1 MQGKNAAKFEQYQLA
16 EIKHSRLAML
26 AFSGSVASS
35 TPSASS
41 LAMFALPLAPCY
53 AFLRRVGCLRL
64 GSTVSPALDWNLF
77 ASFSNSL
84 KGAFPLSF
92 LLGAHTE
99 NLIAVLSA
107 RILVLMD
114 SLLLI
119 SF

>member
-26 AFSGSVASS
+26 AFSGLVASS

-41 LAMFALPLAPCY
+41 LAMLALLLAPCY

-84 KGAFPLSF
+84 KGAFPLS
-92 LLGAHTE
+92 LY
-99 NLIAVLSA
+99 
-107 RILVLMD
+107 
-114 SLLLI
+114 
-119 SF
+119 